1 MTNQSEAFS
10 RILIDEKLT
19 YSGWDLHDLHQ
30 VRFEYHVKNERLA
43 DQERVP
49 TEGPR
54 QGNGR
59 VGRWVICN
67 QNDYRVPHKDLN
79 LDFGIQ
85 PTNCN
90 L

>member
-10 RILIDEKLT
+10 RILIDEELT
-19 YSGWDLHDLHQ
+19 YSDWDLYDTHQ
-30 VRFEYHVKNERLA
+30 VRFDYHVQNGRLA
-43 DQERVP
+43 DQERVS
-49 TEGPR
+49 G
-54 QGNGR
+54 GR
-59 VGRWVICN
+59 VERWVICN

-85 PTNCN
+85 STNCN